1 LCAQLRR
8 PQRDMYPGV
17 AVGRGRPWAFPLAF
31 STFGLY
37 VGLLV
42 GIFTGDLLFTLTTA
56 FVGAFLGAALYAR
69 AGTAYHRLAVLQRA
83 LGPDHYRFY
92 VSMEWPIDGLLQFVL
107 DRLVARGLMVFPIA
121 PGFVGIPKEA
131 IARLRYGY
139 VIGPLD
145 RQLLVLQTMEAVLHH
160 RRAAVQA
167 GDAPRR
173 GPGRAHGGAA
183 PLGVRA
189 AEVAQGI
196 PAHRAHEV
204 AGPPLAVRR
213 TWHAWPGSPG
223 PRGAAFTRRRRCD
236 PAGCRP
242 RR

>member
-69 AGTAYHRLAVLQRA
+69 AGTAHHRLAVLQRA

-145 RQLLVLQTMEAVLHH
+145 RQLLVLQTMEGTPGAFAV
-160 RRAAVQA
+160 
-167 GDAPRR
+167 R
-173 GPGRAHGGAA
+173 GAIRPCYIIVVRPFKRGTPPGED
-183 PLGVRA
+183 PVVRT
-189 AEVAQGI
+189 VAQLLWEFELLRWRKGF
-196 PAHRAHEV
+196 
-204 AGPPLAVRR
+204 PPTVPMRWLD
-213 TWHAWPGSPG
+213 
-223 PRGAAFTRRRRCD
+223 PR
-236 PAGCRP
+236 
-242 RR
+242 